1 MDVAISVSGPTTRM
15 WADFVVMVFVVM
27 VWILRSWECALR
39 FHQRLVRVLL
49 FHDNN
54 LNVIADLRL

>member
-1 MDVAISVSGPTTRM
+1 MDVTISVLGPTTRI
-15 WADFVVMVFVVM
+15 WADFVFIAFVVM
-27 VWILRSWECALR
+27 AWILRSWECALR